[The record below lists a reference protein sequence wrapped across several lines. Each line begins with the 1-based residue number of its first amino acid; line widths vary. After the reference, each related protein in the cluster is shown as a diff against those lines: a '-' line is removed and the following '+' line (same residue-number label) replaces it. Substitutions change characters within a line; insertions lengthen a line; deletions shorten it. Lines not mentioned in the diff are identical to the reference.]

1 MPMSDALFPRST
13 AAQRARPCGW
23 IGIYAG
29 EQLERFI
36 SDTETIGALS
46 FATTRRLRLCLQ
58 GVERHVEGM
67 CHAGVKTTAAGLPT
81 RYGFPRSTDCPWIA
95 SVLYE
100 NEDDPAQPAVKA
112 TMSGLIRG
120 WTSERSE
127 DVTQRGWPP
136 IVTATARGD
145 WPAAGAAVIDWMARC
160 PGTLKAL
167 TDRFARQD
175 PREQYALIMLG
186 AGSAGRAAGM
196 AGVVS
201 LPALDLPA
209 DAIRFHF
216 GGGAA

>member
-1 MPMSDALFPRST
+1 MSDALFPRTT

-36 SDTETIGALS
+36 SDTEMVGALS
-46 FATTRRLRLCLQ
+46 FATTRRLRRCLP

-67 CHAGVKTTAAGLPT
+67 RPAGVETTSVGLST
-81 RYGFPRSTDCPWIA
+81 RYGFPRSADCPWIA

-100 NEDDPAQPAVKA
+100 NEDDAAAPAVMA
-112 TMSGLIRG
+112 TMSGHIRC

-136 IVTATARGD
+136 IVTATTRGD
-145 WPAAGAAVIDWMARC
+145 WPAAGAAVIEWMAGC
-160 PGTLKAL
+160 PGTLQAL

-186 AGSAGRAAGM
+186 AGNAGRAAGM

-216 GGGAA
+216 GGVVA